1 MSHVPLEIPGFYLR
15 TATFRMIRITY
26 SVKTHSTIDSPA
38 LIIQKCIFQFLF
50 APRLAFL
57 STFASSCRA
66 LHPAP
71 LFATKTLSRRTG
83 HETQTNRFPTD
94 YPHSLMIRRRDI
106 TKKNPTQTQPG
117 SIHTGD
123 YNIFHPVTYTEN
135 GSTSRYEALKPA
147 DRFRWTF
154 SLRIDRSAR
163 NFHENFTNFSS
174 RTVTF

>member
-1 MSHVPLEIPGFYLR
+1 MQSRGQTTTTTTWSNGTASGAKMTVCGAPFCPPLFVWFSICQIITHTSSPHQPFWKIRPHSTVLQLMSHVPLEIPGFYLR

-71 LFATKTLSRRTG
+71 LFATKTLSRRTDG
-83 HETQTNRFPTD
+83 TR
-94 YPHSLMIRRRDI
+94 
-106 TKKNPTQTQPG
+106 NP
-117 SIHTGD
+117 
-123 YNIFHPVTYTEN
+123 N
-135 GSTSRYEALKPA
+135 
-147 DRFRWTF
+147 
-154 SLRIDRSAR
+154 
-163 NFHENFTNFSS
+163 
-174 RTVTF
+174 